1 VIAKA
6 GAPAVAA
13 EAGSA
18 PAAVSPPPT
27 KEQVAGKQAPTV
39 AVKPPV
45 PQIIPKVVVTAVEAD
60 TAGSLFVAGTV
71 ATRDPIRV
79 YLDGVL
85 LGETKPTEGD
95 TWLLEVHHE
104 LAAGTYKIRADQIDP
119 ASGEVMVGA
128 EVPFEREIEV
138 ATLRPVG
145 ETGGPGGASAAGAIP
160 DPQTVIVKRYDNLW
174 QISRRMY
181 GNGTRWS
188 TLYVANKEQIRKPRW
203 IFPGQVFTVP
213 AGDMT
218 WKD

>member
-1 VIAKA
+1 
-6 GAPAVAA
+6 
-13 EAGSA
+13 
-18 PAAVSPPPT
+18 
-27 KEQVAGKQAPTV
+27 
-39 AVKPPV
+39 
-45 PQIIPKVVVTAVEAD
+45 
-60 TAGSLFVAGTV
+60 
-71 ATRDPIRV
+71 
-79 YLDGVL
+79 VL

-104 LAAGTYKIRADQIDP
+104 LAAGTYRIRADQIDP
-119 ASGEVMVGA
+119 ASGEVMIGA

-138 ATLRPVG
+138 ATLRPIG
-145 ETGGPGGASAAGAIP
+145 EAGGPGGAAAAGAIP

-174 QISRRMY
+174 QISRKMY

-213 AGDMT
+213 AGDMS